1 MIQGV
6 NIEISRLVKEDARL
20 ACHSSSTRSL
30 KQEKCLE
37 SEHGVDKIIRYLSES
52 IEVWDRVYNTLE
64 HRGGLN
70 LVRDDINVIRTPEF
84 VNTG

>member
-1 MIQGV
+1 MKF
-6 NIEISRLVKEDARL
+6 RDLLKEDARL
-20 ACHSSSTRSL
+20 ACPSSSTRRL
-30 KQEKCLE
+30 KQEKYLE
-37 SEHGVDKIIRYLSES
+37 AEHGVDKLIRYLSES
-52 IEVWDRVYNTLE
+52 IELWGRVYDTLE